1 MILFDGAYWSWGYV
15 TYNSHD
21 IDFRN
26 YTYDDGLFS
35 IVKDD
40 SFDFIDGSIDSIS
53 NCIVESFKAQYN
65 MFFEPGL

>member
-1 MILFDGAYWSWGYV
+1 M

-40 SFDFIDGSIDSIS
+40 SFDFIDGSIDSIA
-53 NCIVESFKAQYN
+53 NCIVEGRGRI
-65 MFFEPGL
+65 MV